1 MTQFPSNAEIVTSGK
16 SLQGNPITGIH
27 IFGSSG
33 KGVKPAVV
41 IHGTVHARE
50 WIATMVVEYFAYTL
64 LLNSTTS
71 PEIEGFLDTYDYY
84 IFPVVNPDGPY
95 LPLALI

>member
-1 MTQFPSNAEIVTSGK
+1 
-16 SLQGNPITGIH
+16 
-27 IFGSSG
+27 
-33 KGVKPAVV
+33 
-41 IHGTVHARE
+41 
-50 WIATMVVEYFAYTL
+50 MVVEYFAYTL